1 MIPQFEFLDIYR
13 YENTSQKVASAN
25 LPVLGSE
32 VNTNDDTIPF
42 NSQQK
47 KASLESKQD
56 SNDDFSK
63 RGSQQRQYSASSTL
77 ERKLQQQSPIH
88 KDDDLV
94 SRGSGIEEI

>member
-1 MIPQFEFLDIYR
+1 M
-13 YENTSQKVASAN
+13 
-25 LPVLGSE
+25 
-32 VNTNDDTIPF
+32 NTNDDSLPF

-47 KASLESKQD
+47 KTSLESKQD
-56 SNDDFSK
+56 SNDELSK
-63 RGSQQRQYSASSTL
+63 RGSQQRQYSASSTV

>member
-1 MIPQFEFLDIYR
+1 M
-13 YENTSQKVASAN
+13 ASAN

-32 VNTNDDTIPF
+32 VNTNDDTTVPF

-56 SNDDFSK
+56 SNDDISK

-77 ERKLQQQSPIH
+77 QRKLQQQSPIH